1 MERRYIKLY
10 KFSSFLFFGRTAIAV
25 YSYATFSIHPYFLVF
40 KKIEIRCVS
49 EINCFERR
57 QVNDAYDVVGFGATY
72 CSAMRPLLPPGA
84 SRAYCERTVTRH
96 KYLCI

>member
-10 KFSSFLFFGRTAIAV
+10 KFSSLLFFGRAAIAG
-25 YSYATFSIHPYFLVF
+25 YCYATFSIHPYFLVC
-40 KKIEIRCVS
+40 KKIEIRCVR

-57 QVNDAYDVVGFGATY
+57 QVNDAYDVVGFGVTDS
-72 CSAMRPLLPPGA
+72 SAVRPLLPPGA
-84 SRAYCERTVTRH
+84 SRAYCERPVRRH